1 MIKKMLTN
9 VIEKGVEEISIQKAN
24 KSMLFFNQPKVPKV
38 LRKKASK

>member
-9 VIEKGVEEISIQKAN
+9 AIEKGVEEISILKAS
-24 KSMLFFNQPKVPKV
+24 KSMLLLNQPKVPKV